1 MTTEQEYRRNPRLNV
16 STLKLYI
23 QNEASIA
30 YAMELEPNEPSEA
43 MKLGTAVHK
52 LIETNLQYR
61 IPVSPFENFRTKEAQ
76 TWKASHPDAMKEE
89 DAMQA
94 LSMASR
100 VLGAFPD
107 LRCGSFEVPCYND
120 HNKALVDYISKDVRY
135 SLDWKTTS
143 ATTLDQ
149 FRRDANK
156 YLFEM
161 QAAWYMPLAH
171 AQDFYFVG
179 ISTAKPHPLFIL
191 HACHASL
198 NHGRLLCKKAERIR
212 SEYIAALNNQAEKTI
227 IENLDNNILTNASPL
242 WETS

>member
-30 YAMELEPNEPSEA
+30 YAMEMEPNEPSEA

-52 LIETNLQYR
+52 LIETNLQYM

-76 TWKASHPDAMKEE
+76 IWKANNPDAMKEE
-89 DAMQA
+89 EVLQA

-100 VLGAFPD
+100 VIDAFPD
-107 LRCGSFEVPCYND
+107 LQTGSFEVPCYD
-120 HNKALVDYISKDVRY
+120 EKYKALVDYISKDGRY

-179 ISTAKPHPLFIL
+179 ISTAKPHPLFVL
-191 HACHASL
+191 KACHASL
-198 NHGRLLCKKAERIR
+198 NHGRILCKRAEQIR
-212 SEYIAALNNQAEKTI
+212 AEYIYYLNNPT
-227 IENLDNNILTNASPL
+227 ENNKFEIGNEILSTSSSL